1 MPSRIAGDC
10 LSVVR
15 GRGDVSPRVAAVEA
29 CRELRLSESAGVIVS
44 TSSPP
49 GLLQRSTSVERVHWE
64 VQIDWL
70 ERSNLPRA

>member
-44 TSSPP
+44 TKVASR
-49 GLLQRSTSVERVHWE
+49 LTAE
-64 VQIDWL
+64 VNV
-70 ERSNLPRA
+70 RRARTLGGTDRLVGEV